1 MLKQHKVLAHYQKI
15 KIKYI
20 AACSIVVPQESFPFL
35 LSKPIKS
42 FSQLKLVACF
52 QLLSSALE
60 TGQMTSIA
68 PQNLD
73 EQSEI
78 QTINS
83 HLWALI
89 LESNWLRKNINTRDA
104 DKKQHHLLV
113 LIELEAFSQPK
124 LVMCREMNF
133 GNRII
138 FSEHNLIHISC
149 IKIIDKVDLYNLF
162 AYPEAVLCKINW
174 L

>member
-1 MLKQHKVLAHYQKI
+1 
-15 KIKYI
+15 
-20 AACSIVVPQESFPFL
+20 
-35 LSKPIKS
+35 
-42 FSQLKLVACF
+42 
-52 QLLSSALE
+52 
-60 TGQMTSIA
+60 MTSIA

-104 DKKQHHLLV
+104 DNKQHHLLV

-138 FSEHNLIHISC
+138 F
-149 IKIIDKVDLYNLF
+149 
-162 AYPEAVLCKINW
+162 
-174 L
+174 